1 MMNMQYYARD
11 SYGSNVLTFQM
22 SSPSSF
28 LIIIHRT
35 LSNSM
40 NSNALQNEIRRPD
53 LPVLFLQC
61 IQPDGSSK
69 FGPVQCISSVTLF
82 VNTTGQYLATYTV
95 ADGHTNEFHGQ
106 MLVYLC
112 LWDWPDAAE
121 SITIRYTLTL
131 DELSVIHKEKCSFSL
146 HESSTRWDP
155 KLVSLQDIQDVDTM
169 TFRVEFELFQITWKE
184 DTDDGNATNTVKS
197 PSPSRPRSLT
207 LLQLRTRTASCCWS
221 IDDDTL
227 LDQIRTAPK
236 VYAFGSPIFE
246 LLGYHWYIGLCPNGS
261 RVSRDGMIN
270 LFLALASASN
280 GQTRVDLKIRF
291 LMGDYCREILGRQ
304 GHLYR

>member
-1 MMNMQYYARD
+1 MMNMQDYAMD
-11 SYGSNVLTFQM
+11 SCDSNELTFQM
-22 SSPSSF
+22 SSSSSF

-35 LSNSM
+35 LFNSM

-53 LPVLFLQC
+53 LPVLFSQC

-82 VNTTGQYLATYTV
+82 VNTYGQYLATYTV

-155 KLVSLQDIQDVDTM
+155 KLVSLQDIQDLNTM
-169 TFRVEFELFQITWKE
+169 TFRVEFELFQISWKE
-184 DTDDGNATNTVKS
+184 DTDDGNAANTSDITPKLQ
-197 PSPSRPRSLT
+197 SLT
-207 LLQLRTRTASCCWS
+207 LLPLKTRTASCCWA
-221 IDDDTL
+221 IDDEIL
-227 LDQIRTAPK
+227 LDQIRSAPK

-270 LFLALASASN
+270 LFLALASAPN
-280 GQTRVDLKIRF
+280 GQTRVDLKVRF
-291 LMGDYCREILGRQ
+291 MMGDYCREILGRQ